1 MAVSVAAIF
10 AARALASGLQRAR
23 CCSHDPAGRLSRAK
37 SSAEVDRPQAGG
49 YKAHVVF
56 GLAAGSMPSSAA
68 SLVSKFH
75 FEFASFFPEF
85 LFLKL
90 MFLSRQ
96 LEFSEQ
102 NYDVLLLKLNILFC
116 GDKLEL
122 QKVVSEKQEHNT
134 ELRSL
139 DTQQLGVTPRRPHFA
154 PP

>member
-1 MAVSVAAIF
+1 
-10 AARALASGLQRAR
+10 
-23 CCSHDPAGRLSRAK
+23 
-37 SSAEVDRPQAGG
+37 
-49 YKAHVVF
+49 
-56 GLAAGSMPSSAA
+56 
-68 SLVSKFH
+68 
-75 FEFASFFPEF
+75 
-85 LFLKL
+85 

-139 DTQQLGVTPRRPHFA
+139 DTQQLDVTPRRPHFA